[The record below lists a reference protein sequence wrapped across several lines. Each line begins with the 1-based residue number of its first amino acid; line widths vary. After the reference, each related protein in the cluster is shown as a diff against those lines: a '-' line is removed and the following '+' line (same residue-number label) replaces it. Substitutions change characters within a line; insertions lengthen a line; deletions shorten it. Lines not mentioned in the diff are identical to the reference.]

1 MKLAIIMSLVIML
14 AIPTSFVPFHV
25 FGQFGYHPP
34 PDVIIK
40 GLEQEAQQLQ
50 DQNSKYLQM
59 IYILIGLII
68 ALSVEIIVI
77 YAKYLRKKNMKEKIN
92 PES

>member
-1 MKLAIIMSLVIML
+1 VNLLAVLGMAVILIIPISYVNGCCPSSPAGI
-14 AIPTSFVPFHV
+14 S
-25 FGQFGYHPP
+25 
-34 PDVIIK
+34 PDEMIK

-50 DQNSKYLQM
+50 GQNSKYLQM
-59 IYILIGLII
+59 IYILIGVII

-77 YAKYLRKKNMKEKIN
+77 YSKYLRKKNMKEKAN